1 MAEVT
6 FKGTPMT
13 LVGKEVKTGDQAPD
27 FKVLDNSL
35 NEVSLADYSGQV
47 KLISVVPSV
56 DTGVC
61 AEQTKR
67 FNDEAEKLGNVKV
80 LTISMDLPFAQ
91 KRWKAANDIQHIDI
105 FSDHKDADFAENYG
119 VLMQELRLL
128 ARSVFVIDS
137 EGKVTYTEYVS
148 EGTNHP
154 NYEKALEAVRTTN

>member
-1 MAEVT
+1 MANVT

-13 LVGKEVKTGDQAPD
+13 LVGDEVKVGATAPD
-27 FKVLDNSL
+27 FKVLDNDL
-35 NEVSLADYSGQV
+35 NEVRLTDYSGQV
-47 KLISVVPSV
+47 RLISVVPSV

-61 AEQTKR
+61 AEQTQR
-67 FNDEAEKLGNVKV
+67 FNDAAEKLENVKV

-91 KRWKAANDIQHIDI
+91 KRWTQANDIQHIDI
-105 FSDHKDADFAENYG
+105 FSDHKDADFAHQYG
-119 VLMQELRLL
+119 VLMEELRLL

-154 NYEKALEAVRTTN
+154 DYEKALAAVKETK